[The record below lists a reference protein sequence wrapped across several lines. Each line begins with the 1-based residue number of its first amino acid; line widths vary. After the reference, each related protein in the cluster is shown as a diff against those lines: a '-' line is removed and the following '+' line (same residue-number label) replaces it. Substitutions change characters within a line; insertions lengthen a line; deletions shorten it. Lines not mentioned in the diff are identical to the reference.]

1 MIAAAEYILLPM
13 ALVKRSFT
21 DRGYCIPMDESSQ
34 TQNRRN
40 RRSKVLMT
48 ATLELSGSALTVKLR
63 NLSAEGALIEGDDLP
78 VEGSKLVFK
87 RLELS
92 VPGRIA
98 WVSDDRA
105 GVTFNTKLAPEA
117 MLHHIPAPKPRVMP
131 DFKRPGLRA
140 RRLSAGE
147 RQMGEDW
154 VSTPGER
161 LGD

>member
-1 MIAAAEYILLPM
+1 
-13 ALVKRSFT
+13 
-21 DRGYCIPMDESSQ
+21 MDESSQ

-48 ATLELSGSALTVKLR
+48 ATLELSGSALPVKLR

-78 VEGSKLVFK
+78 VEGSKVVFK

-98 WVSDDRA
+98 WVRGDRG

-131 DFKRPGLRA
+131 DFKRPGLGA
-140 RRLSAGE
+140 RRLSKGE
-147 RQMGEDW
+147 RKLGEDW
-154 VSTPGER
+154 VWTPGER

>member
-1 MIAAAEYILLPM
+1 
-13 ALVKRSFT
+13 
-21 DRGYCIPMDESSQ
+21 MDESSQ

-63 NLSAEGALIEGDDLP
+63 NLSAEGALIEGDELP
-78 VEGSKLVFK
+78 IEGSKVVFK

-98 WVSDDRA
+98 WVRDKSA
-105 GVTFNTKLAPEA
+105 GVTFNVKLAPEA
-117 MLHHIPAPKPRVMP
+117 MLHHIPVPKPRVKP
-131 DFKRPGLRA
+131 DFRRPGLGA
-140 RRLSAGE
+140 RRLSPGE
-147 RQMGEDW
+147 RQLGEDW
-154 VSTPGER
+154 VWTPGDR